1 MSEVNARISISNLVQ
16 MDRLQNDAHR
26 GPMVH
31 QEQNAETA
39 RQDMVRRMQAPVQP
53 DNVEGKIIDPNA
65 RREEERKKK
74 KKKQQQDSLEKPFS
88 TIVGNRGRVIDYEA

>member
-16 MDRLQNDAHR
+16 MDRLQTDAHR

-39 RQDMVRRMQAPVQP
+39 KQDMLRRMQAPVQP
-53 DNVEGKIIDPNA
+53 DTIEGKIIDPNA

-74 KKKQQQDSLEKPFS
+74 KKKQQPDVPEKPFS
-88 TIVGNRGRVIDYEA
+88 AIVGNRGRVIDYEA

>member
-26 GPMVH
+26 GPLVN
-31 QEQNAETA
+31 QAQNADTA
-39 RQDMVRRMQAPVQP
+39 RQDMLRRMQAPVQP

-74 KKKQQQDSLEKPFS
+74 KKRQGENSPEKPFS

>member
-16 MDRLQNDAHR
+16 MDRLQSDSHR
-26 GPMVH
+26 GPMVQ

-39 RQDMVRRMQAPVQP
+39 RQNMLRRLQAPVQP
-53 DNVEGKIIDPNA
+53 DTVEGKTVDPNA

-74 KKKQQQDSLEKPFS
+74 KRKQQETSLEKPFS
-88 TIVGNRGRVIDYEA
+88 TIVRNSGRVIDYKA

>member
-16 MDRLQNDAHR
+16 MDRLQTDAHR

-31 QEQNAETA
+31 QEQNAETT

-53 DNVEGKIIDPNA
+53 DNVEGKTIDPNA

-74 KKKQQQDSLEKPFS
+74 KRKEQERASEKPFG
-88 TIVGNRGRVIDYEA
+88 TIVRNNGRVIDYTA

>member
-31 QEQNAETA
+31 QAQNAETA
-39 RQDMVRRMQAPVQP
+39 RQDMLRRMQAPVQP
-53 DNVEGKIIDPNA
+53 DTVEGKTIDPDA

-74 KKKQQQDSLEKPFS
+74 KRKQQEGSLEKPFS
-88 TIVGNRGRVIDYEA
+88 AIVRNSGRVIDFEA